1 MLNLIPNCF
10 KRSTIIIRKG
20 QLMFQK
26 GKTKYKEASSK
37 KLKKRDLSK
46 LAILIQNK
54 IFEISKTKIKLH
66 NSLYNFHK

>member
-1 MLNLIPNCF
+1 MWKKTDSSKYAIWMLNLIPNCF

-37 KLKKRDLSK
+37 KVKEKR
-46 LAILIQNK
+46 LI
-54 IFEISKTKIKLH
+54 
-66 NSLYNFHK
+66 

>member
-10 KRSTIIIRKG
+10 KRSTIIVRKG

-37 KLKKRDLSK
+37 KVKEKR
-46 LAILIQNK
+46 LI
-54 IFEISKTKIKLH
+54 
-66 NSLYNFHK
+66 